1 MGKPEPAVESME
13 VTQTIRTIYTDP
25 TTRNQFIKFLGIGI
39 LNTIV
44 GYGSFFILVTYLNYQ
59 VALLCAHLIGVT
71 NSFFWNKLWVFK
83 TRNISIIEFLRFNV
97 VYAFV
102 YATNAVALYI
112 SVEIL
117 KIDPRPAQLV
127 LLPVVTLISFFG
139 QKLWT
144 FKNKEARI

>member
-1 MGKPEPAVESME
+1 MS
-13 VTQTIRTIYTDP
+13 VTQTIKTVYTDQ
-25 TTRNQFIKFLGIGI
+25 TTRNQFIKFLGIGV

-71 NSFFWNKLWVFK
+71 NSYFWNKLWVFK
-83 TRNISIIEFLRFNV
+83 TKNLSIVEFLRFNV
-97 VYAFV
+97 IYAFV

-112 SVEIL
+112 SVELL
-117 KIDPRPAQLV
+117 KIDPRPAQLI

-144 FKNKEARI
+144 FKKREVRI